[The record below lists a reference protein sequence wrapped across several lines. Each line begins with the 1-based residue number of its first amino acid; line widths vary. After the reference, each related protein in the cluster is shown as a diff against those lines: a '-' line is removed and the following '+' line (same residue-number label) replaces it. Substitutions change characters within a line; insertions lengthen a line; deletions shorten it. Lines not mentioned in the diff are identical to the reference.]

1 MRALLIL
8 TGSCVSL
15 LPLYGRY
22 LLLDRGLK
30 NEAPAAVS
38 PQTGFLSDSFKVG
51 ATGEVWVIDKIR
63 VWGKVGTNG
72 SEKVA
77 LFGGLENAG
86 LAPGAIECDC
96 HNLLSINREPQ
107 VSRLKGSVWQLD
119 FDHLNW
125 SVPGGA
131 TIQFG
136 VSGPRWSTTLVNTG
150 TPHQIKLFDA
160 NGKLVKPYG
169 DPSEAGFAIQVWGHL
184 PATIEIRSEGDLW
197 RVKLV
202 RAGPLAAARTD
213 EVSLRFGPGGAK
225 PVTIHWESDAVVIHF
240 RSADTKLRP
249 ADLNAC
255 LSGRREDGVPFEG
268 CDLLKYRPQ

>member
-15 LPLYGRY
+15 LPLYGRF

-30 NEAPAAVS
+30 NEAHAAVS
-38 PQTGFLSDSFKVG
+38 TRTGFLSDTFKIG
-51 ATGEVWVIDKIR
+51 APGEVWVIDKIR
-63 VWGKVGTNG
+63 VWGKSGTNG
-72 SEKVA
+72 SVNVA
-77 LFGGLENAG
+77 LFGGLETAEPT
-86 LAPGAIECDC
+86 PGAIECDC

-107 VSRLKGSVWQLD
+107 VLRLKSSVWQLD

-131 TIQFG
+131 AIQFG
-136 VSGPRWSTTLVNTG
+136 VSGPRWSPTMVNTG

-160 NGKLVKPYG
+160 NGKLMKPYG

-184 PATIEIRSEGDLW
+184 PASIEIRSEGDLW

-202 RAGPLAAARTD
+202 RAGPLAATRTD
-213 EVSLRFGPGGAK
+213 EASLRFGPGGAK
-225 PVTIHWESDAVVIHF
+225 PVAIDQESDDLVIAF
-240 RSADTKLRP
+240 RSADIKVRP

-255 LSGRREDGVPFEG
+255 LSGQREDGVPFEG
-268 CDLLKYRPQ
+268 CDLLKHPPQ